1 MARLERYPCHRE
13 PDEPAPLPFR
23 AGEVSN
29 GEFVPRRRDER
40 ARWIERTTLAR
51 AAEVADRLGMDR
63 RRFLQTTGGMALMLS
78 VVDLASAC
86 SGAQDRASAPPASGE
101 PPTGPGGSYD
111 VPPPTDLPAC
121 DAALGA
127 RPGAGAE
134 FIVDVHTHHVMPHG
148 TWRQTA
154 PATVAMVRKLV
165 PADCTQADPFLCL
178 DRVSY
183 VQDMFLDS
191 DTAVGM
197 LSDVPNSGPDD
208 APMPF
213 KDNIA
218 THEFVATLATGGQ
231 PRALV
236 QSVIAPN
243 FGDLQARLDGMSHDA
258 EAATLSS
265 FKTYTGWGP
274 GGQGYRLDDPAIG
287 LPVLDHAQRLGV
299 KVFCAHKG
307 LRLQGLNEEF
317 NHPGDLVAAAAQFP
331 GIQFVVYHSA
341 FESQTTEGAYDPARA
356 TVGVNSLL
364 KALDDHGIPPNA
376 NVWCELGTTWRT
388 VMSSP
393 TQAAH
398 VMGKLLN
405 RVGQDRVL
413 WGTDAIWYGS
423 PQPQIMAFRAF
434 QITPEFQD
442 RFGYP
447 ALTDA
452 IKAKVFGLNAAALL
466 GLDRTAATCAID
478 QSKLTAARAEYTAL
492 TTAGDVPV
500 RWAARGPI
508 SRRDVLSL
516 FRQTGGPSF

>member
-1 MARLERYPCHRE
+1 MVRPERYPSHRE
-13 PDEPAPLPFR
+13 PDGPPPLPFR

-29 GEFVPRRRDER
+29 GEFVPRRQDRR
-40 ARWIERTTLAR
+40 ARWIERETLAR
-51 AAEVADRLGMDR
+51 AEVAADRLGMDR

-78 VVDLASAC
+78 VVGVAC
-86 SGAQDRASAPPASGE
+86 SGAPDRTAAPPDTTGPA
-101 PPTGPGGSYD
+101 PGPGGSYV
-111 VPPPTDLPAC
+111 VPPATDLAAC
-121 DAALGA
+121 DEAF
-127 RPGAGAE
+127 AGRE

-154 PATVAMVRKLV
+154 PVALSIVRPLV
-165 PADCTQADPFLCL
+165 PAGCTQADPLVCL

-183 VQDMFLDS
+183 VQDLFLDS
-191 DTAVGM
+191 DTTIGM
-197 LSDVPNSGPDD
+197 LSDVPNSGPDN
-208 APMPF
+208 APLPF
-213 KDNIA
+213 KDNVA
-218 THEFVATLATGGQ
+218 THEFVASLSSGSQ

-236 QSVIAPN
+236 QSIIAPN
-243 FGDLQARLDGMSHDA
+243 FGDLQSRLDGMSHDA

-287 LPVLDHAQRLGV
+287 LPVLDHARQLGV

-307 LRLQGLNEEF
+307 LRLQGLNETF
-317 NHPGDLVAAAAQFP
+317 NHPGDVVAAAALFP
-331 GIQFVVYHSA
+331 DLQFVVYHSA
-341 FESQTTEGAYDPARA
+341 FESETIEGPYDPARA
-356 TVGVNSLL
+356 SVGVNSLL
-364 KALDDHGIPPNA
+364 KALDDHQIPPNA

-398 VMGKLLN
+398 VLGKLLT
-405 RVGQDRVL
+405 RVGENRVL

-434 QITPEFQD
+434 QITTEFQQ

-452 IKAKVFGLNAAALL
+452 IKAKVFGLNAATLL
-466 GLDRTAATCAID
+466 GLDPAAAVCAID
-478 QSKLTAARAEYTAL
+478 QTQLAAARAEYTSL
-492 TTAGDVPV
+492 TTSGPIPV
-500 RWAARGPI
+500 RWSARGPI

-516 FRQTGGPSF
+516 FRQTGGPSL